1 MTQHLT
7 LINIPFRTF
16 NPRVASLAV
25 DLFRILKMK
34 LSKTMKKLI
43 LMLGVLVCMLASR
56 FVFAQQQGVITYEN
70 RINMHRNIP
79 ADRQEMKA
87 MMPEFRTTKM
97 QLVFNGEESVYK
109 SIVEDEDEQ
118 FTAGGSGG
126 FRMTFRMPKTE
137 MYTNSSTSVILS
149 LQDMMGKKYLIQDTV
164 QMSPWKLGTET
175 KEIMGYTCHMAY
187 YTATIE
193 APIFRIGGGG
203 PGSAPG
209 GSAPEKTTITQE
221 ITAWYT
227 DQIRP
232 SLGPDRYNTLPGTVL
247 ALDINNGERVIV
259 ARNIEL
265 RELKK
270 DELKVPDSG
279 TKVSQQEFRKIQEEQ
294 MERMRANGR
303 TFNRN

>member
-1 MTQHLT
+1 
-7 LINIPFRTF
+7 
-16 NPRVASLAV
+16 
-25 DLFRILKMK
+25 
-34 LSKTMKKLI
+34 
-43 LMLGVLVCMLASR
+43 MLGVLVCVLASR

-70 RINMHRNIP
+70 RVNLHRNIP
-79 ADRQEMKA
+79 ADRQELKA
-87 MMPEFRTTKM
+87 MRPEFRITKM
-97 QLVFNGEESVYK
+97 QLTFNGEESVYK
-109 SIVEDEDEQ
+109 NIVEDEDEQ
-118 FTAGGSGG
+118 FTAGGGG
-126 FRMTFRMPKTE
+126 GGGMRVSFRMPKTDL
-137 MYTNSSTSVILS
+137 YTNSSTSVILS
-149 LQDMMGKKYLIQDTV
+149 AQEMMGKRYLIQDTV

-193 APIFRIGGGG
+193 APVFRIGGG
-203 PGSAPG
+203 PPPDGSAP
-209 GSAPEKTTITQE
+209 PEKITQE

-259 ARNIEL
+259 ARKIEL

-279 TKVSQQEFRKIQEEQ
+279 TKVTQAEFHKIQEEQ
-294 MERMRANGR
+294 MEKMRQNGR
-303 TFNRN
+303 TFIRN

>member
-1 MTQHLT
+1 
-7 LINIPFRTF
+7 
-16 NPRVASLAV
+16 
-25 DLFRILKMK
+25 
-34 LSKTMKKLI
+34 
-43 LMLGVLVCMLASR
+43 MLASR

-70 RINMHRNIP
+70 RVNLHRNIP

-87 MMPEFRTTKM
+87 MMPEFRITKM
-97 QLVFNGEESVYK
+97 QLTFNGEESVYK
-109 SIVEDEDEQ
+109 NIVEDEDEQ
-118 FTAGGSGG
+118 FTAGSGG
-126 FRMTFRMPKTE
+126 GGGMRVSFRMPKTDL
-137 MYTNSSTSVILS
+137 YTNSSTSVILS
-149 LQDMMGKKYLIQDTV
+149 AQEMMGKKYLIQDTV

-193 APIFRIGGGG
+193 APVFRVMGGG
-203 PGSAPG
+203 PPPAGGAAPAG
-209 GSAPEKTTITQE
+209 TTAPEKTMITQE

-232 SLGPDRYNTLPGTVL
+232 SLGPDQYNTLPGTVL

-259 ARNIEL
+259 ARKVEL

-279 TKVSQQEFRKIQEEQ
+279 TKVTQAEFRKIQEEQ
-294 MERMRANGR
+294 MEKMRQNGR
-303 TFNRN
+303 TFIRN